1 MTRRTRRGFTIV
13 ELLVVVS
20 IIAMLMALLI
30 PAVMRGVINARR
42 AQCSNNER
50 QIGLGVQLY
59 ASRTQ
64 LMPPALSLAPDGKST
79 FGWVQRM
86 YAYVG
91 RGDLTA
97 SPYTPVNISL
107 VICPSDG
114 SKVGA
119 SGGPLSYQVNGGCPN
134 NYNPAPGLP
143 IDYPANGAW
152 SIGNA
157 IPGQMNPDTPADLA
171 AKDGAANTICLS
183 ENLDAG
189 GYIPP
194 GPTAEC
200 TQSILWDLSPSLRI
214 NQDAGSGK
222 PIDIAHARPSSN
234 HPGGV
239 IVTFCDTHTRFISEG
254 IDQRVY
260 ATLLTSDGAHAAA
273 PGQPAVQPNS
283 YSGFQ
288 VSPVTDTMLGGQ

>member
-114 SKVGA
+114 SK
-119 SGGPLSYQVNGGCPN
+119 
-134 NYNPAPGLP
+134 
-143 IDYPANGAW
+143 
-152 SIGNA
+152 
-157 IPGQMNPDTPADLA
+157 
-171 AKDGAANTICLS
+171 
-183 ENLDAG
+183 
-189 GYIPP
+189 
-194 GPTAEC
+194 
-200 TQSILWDLSPSLRI
+200 
-214 NQDAGSGK
+214 
-222 PIDIAHARPSSN
+222 
-234 HPGGV
+234 
-239 IVTFCDTHTRFISEG
+239 
-254 IDQRVY
+254 
-260 ATLLTSDGAHAAA
+260 
-273 PGQPAVQPNS
+273 
-283 YSGFQ
+283 
-288 VSPVTDTMLGGQ
+288 